1 MNKFFKI
8 VKSFINYFGIDIR
21 RINPELKNLS
31 FDEILRNNSSREP
44 LIFDVGANK
53 GQSIKRF
60 LDLFE
65 NPTIHAFEPV
75 DEAVKIIKNIA
86 QLGPYHLGKE
96 SWEKCNFCSIENK
109 TKLNHKNNERT
120 LH

>member
-1 MNKFFKI
+1 MPRSNGEFCPAC
-8 VKSFINYFGIDIR
+8 GG
-21 RINPELKNLS
+21 
-31 FDEILRNNSSREP
+31 
-44 LIFDVGANK
+44 VG
-53 GQSIKRF
+53 
-60 LDLFE
+60 E
-65 NPTIHAFEPV
+65 
-75 DEAVKIIKNIA
+75 VKIIKNIS

>member
-1 MNKFFKI
+1 MP
-8 VKSFINYFGIDIR
+8 KSNGEFCPACGGTG
-21 RINPELKNLS
+21 E
-31 FDEILRNNSSREP
+31 
-44 LIFDVGANK
+44 
-53 GQSIKRF
+53 
-60 LDLFE
+60 
-65 NPTIHAFEPV
+65 
-75 DEAVKIIKNIA
+75 VKIIKNIA

>member
-1 MNKFFKI
+1 MPRSNGEFCPAC
-8 VKSFINYFGIDIR
+8 GGGG
-21 RINPELKNLS
+21 E
-31 FDEILRNNSSREP
+31 
-44 LIFDVGANK
+44 
-53 GQSIKRF
+53 
-60 LDLFE
+60 
-65 NPTIHAFEPV
+65 
-75 DEAVKIIKNIA
+75 VKIIKNIA